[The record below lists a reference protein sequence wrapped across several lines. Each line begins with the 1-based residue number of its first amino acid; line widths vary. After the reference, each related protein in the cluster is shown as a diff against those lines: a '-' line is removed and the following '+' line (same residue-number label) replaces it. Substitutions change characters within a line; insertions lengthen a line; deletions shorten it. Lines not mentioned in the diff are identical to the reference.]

1 MQVKQQTTAIVD
13 GKTTSQKVSVLIE
26 ENNNGNSLCQAGV
39 NHILKSSPACQD
51 SCLFTIISTLQEG
64 GSKT

>member
-26 ENNNGNSLCQAGV
+26 ENNNGNSLVSGRCQP
-39 NHILKSSPACQD
+39 HLKVIT
-51 SCLFTIISTLQEG
+51 CLPRQLPFHDHFYLTRR
-64 GSKT
+64 